1 MYVRINVSSSQRNTY
16 YSLLYRS
23 SARSP
28 LSNRSSQ
35 SSQTKKYILTTLPLF
50 TFLYETHAIP
60 TYNFF
65 TVFAQCLEIT
75 EKVLF
80 NIASK
85 EASNVH
91 ILSRQKLFKSGKFG
105 FWKPEAC
112 GQTVS
117 LDRSILIDK
126 KLMENAKIKKWDI
139 LVIFK
144 HCDFGCVQSSLYFI
158 SESFFLLFWR
168 F

>member
-65 TVFAQCLEIT
+65 TVFAQCLKIT
-75 EKVLF
+75 EKSVMQHCER
-80 NIASK
+80 S
-85 EASNVH
+85 VY
-91 ILSRQKLFKSGKFG
+91 ILRRQKLIKNAKNGPFG
-105 FWKPEAC
+105 EFLKPEAC
-112 GQTVS
+112 GQTV
-117 LDRSILIDK
+117 LPDRSVLIGR
-126 KLMENAKIKKWDI
+126 KLVENAKIQMR
-139 LVIFK
+139 
-144 HCDFGCVQSSLYFI
+144 HFG
-158 SESFFLLFWR
+158 
-168 F
+168 